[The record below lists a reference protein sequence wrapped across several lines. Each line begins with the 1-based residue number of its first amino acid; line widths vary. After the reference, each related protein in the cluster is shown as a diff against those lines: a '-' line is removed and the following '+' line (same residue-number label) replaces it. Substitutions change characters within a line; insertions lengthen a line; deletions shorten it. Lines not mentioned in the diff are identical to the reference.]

1 MTDLTTGHGPD
12 PAQPGRRSCH
22 PDRRAGARSAPRS
35 LVASVAAFLAA
46 LVVLL
51 LPAPASAQDP
61 VQDADLPGRVGRV
74 ADLAGELFLSARER
88 ATDWTGI
95 GLNTTIT
102 TGDNLWVSAEGR
114 SEIDYGG
121 GQFRLAGDTN
131 IHVARLDDTQLALF
145 LAQGR
150 LIVRVRIL
158 DGGEAARVDTP
169 NAQIQLLRPG
179 LYRIDV
185 NPDRQATQLVVRE
198 GEANVWLPS
207 GSQQVLPGQTAT
219 VTGGES
225 ATGDV
230 RNGAAQDMFDA
241 WSASR
246 DRHYERGRSAAYVS
260 RQMVGWADLD
270 DNGVW
275 NTDATY
281 GAVWF
286 PTTVADDWAPYR
298 YGSWSW
304 LPGWGWTWVD
314 DAPWGYA
321 PFHYGRWA
329 FVGSRWGWIP
339 GGYIA
344 RPVWAPALVGWY
356 GGAGWSVSVGVG
368 APVFGWVP
376 LGWGDPYLPSWNN
389 CSRRCWTL
397 YNRPYAVSHAERP
410 RAPPT
415 RYANYGVPGAVT
427 AVGGA
432 TLVERK
438 PVAANRVP
446 LPRDP
451 ASAPPVLATAP
462 AVKPHMVPGA
472 RPASAAPAPLPAERF
487 IREKPAVGAG
497 PGGRLGVAPAVPVGA
512 AGASRAGGNAPPAG
526 LGGAAGGS
534 APGAIAP
541 APQGHPAAVP
551 PKAAARRRAPGG
563 PARISRAA
571 GLGTRRK
578 PEPDP
583 VADPVPPRRAAG
595 RRGRPRRT
603 RAAGPRR
610 REPPA
615 AAGGSA
621 AAPVW
626 RATPPARYDPQPA
639 PRAPS
644 GAVAAPAPP
653 PQTSVPG
660 GSAQPA
666 PRAPGLRP
674 ERGAGAP
681 QGAPAALP
689 AAPRSVAPA
698 VAPRTVPVPVAPP
711 AAVPVAPHAVPHGAA
726 PQVAPAVPPA
736 GGDRGGGKPVPKQDG
751 IAPDRPGA
759 R

>member
-12 PAQPGRRSCH
+12 PAQPGCRSCH
-22 PDRRAGARSAPRS
+22 PHRRARARSVPRS
-35 LVASVAAFLAA
+35 RVASVAAFVAA

-51 LPAPASAQDP
+51 LPPPAWAQTS

-74 ADLAGELFLSARER
+74 ADLAGDLFLSARER

-121 GQFRLAGDTN
+121 GQVRLAGDTN

-145 LAQGR
+145 LAQGH

-185 NPDRQATQLVVRE
+185 SPDRQATQLVVRE

-230 RNGAAQDMFDA
+230 RNGAAQDTFDA

-397 YNRPYAVSHAERP
+397 YNRPYAVNHAERP
-410 RAPPT
+410 HAPPT
-415 RYANYGVPGAVT
+415 RYANYGVPGAIT

-432 TLVERK
+432 TLVGRK

-451 ASAPPVLATAP
+451 ASAPPVLAAAP

-472 RPASAAPAPLPAERF
+472 RPASATPAPLPAERF
-487 IREKPAVGAG
+487 IREKPALGAG
-497 PGGRLGVAPAVPVGA
+497 PGGRSAVAPAVPSGA
-512 AGASRAGGNAPPAG
+512 AGAGR
-526 LGGAAGGS
+526 AGGS
-534 APGAIAP
+534 APPAGVGGTAGASAPGAFAP
-541 APQGHPAAVP
+541 APQARPAAVP
-551 PKAAARRRAPGG
+551 PSEARPSVPPGSAAPPAAGRGASPSLIPTPTPTQRAAPPAAAIAPAA
-563 PARISRAA
+563 PAAPAPTGRAA
-571 GLGTRRK
+571 GT
-578 PEPDP
+578 
-583 VADPVPPRRAAG
+583 
-595 RRGRPRRT
+595 
-603 RAAGPRR
+603 
-610 REPPA
+610 PPA
-615 AAGGSA
+615 AAGGA
-621 AAPVW
+621 AVAPAW

-644 GAVAAPAPP
+644 GAVAAPASPP
-653 PQTSVPG
+653 LATGPG

-666 PRAPGLRP
+666 PRAPVQRM

-689 AAPRSVAPA
+689 AAPRHVAPA
-698 VAPRTVPVPVAPP
+698 VAPRPAAPP
-711 AAVPVAPHAVPHGAA
+711 AAVPVVPHAVPQGAV

-736 GGDRGGGKPVPKQDG
+736 GGDRGGKPAPKQDG
-751 IAPDRPGA
+751 IAPDRPGT